1 MVTRFAILFSAL
13 HLIAQLKLEETKK
26 PAHDEQALEC
36 KQSIEM
42 GRYYKTLT
50 AFRSAN
56 AFSKRLTI
64 DS

>member
-1 MVTRFAILFSAL
+1 MVTLFAILFSAL
-13 HLIAQLKLEETKK
+13 YLIAYLKLGETKK
-26 PAHDEQALEC
+26 PAHYEQALGC